1 MNDKKQVLLAYINQ
15 LKKHDILL
23 QPVANLILIPVSHKT
38 YSICYKSMTIKKIN
52 GVGITLYTI
61 DFKIVWLSEINKLN
75 TQSKKKKLR
84 KIVNKSKKK
93 FIRGKYNKSYR
104 SHRHYAF

>member
-1 MNDKKQVLLAYINQ
+1 MKDKDKNKFSCIYNINQ
-15 LKKHDILL
+15 LNKKHDILL

-61 DFKIVWLSEINKLN
+61 DLKIVWLSEINKLN
-75 TQSKKKKLR
+75 TKKIIKNSGCVR
-84 KIVNKSKKK
+84 I
-93 FIRGKYNKSYR
+93 
-104 SHRHYAF
+104 